1 MKHTVKA
8 AGSGPSGLVLQ
19 IAGSV
24 SAVILG
30 VLLLFVPQVQVI
42 TLCYVICGVM
52 MAVGLTGIV
61 SFFLTGAYREM
72 HDYQFSAGILLLILG
87 ACGLFRAEDMAERLE
102 YYIGLASLVLAVVI
116 LQGTVQLWAM
126 KSKVWGLDLLLT
138 ILSLTGSILV
148 LAGVKPVLEAV
159 PSLPY
164 WTLFLVGV
172 FSLVSLLCVWVG
184 FKVIDRRV
192 AKKQAEYE
200 AKQAAQQAKEEV
212 TQELLK

>member
-1 MKHTVKA
+1 
-8 AGSGPSGLVLQ
+8 
-19 IAGSV
+19 
-24 SAVILG
+24 
-30 VLLLFVPQVQVI
+30 
-42 TLCYVICGVM
+42 
-52 MAVGLTGIV
+52 
-61 SFFLTGAYREM
+61 
-72 HDYQFSAGILLLILG
+72 
-87 ACGLFRAEDMAERLE
+87 
-102 YYIGLASLVLAVVI
+102 
-116 LQGTVQLWAM
+116 M

-200 AKQAAQQAKEEV
+200 AKQAAQQAKEEAR
-212 TQELLK
+212 QGLLK